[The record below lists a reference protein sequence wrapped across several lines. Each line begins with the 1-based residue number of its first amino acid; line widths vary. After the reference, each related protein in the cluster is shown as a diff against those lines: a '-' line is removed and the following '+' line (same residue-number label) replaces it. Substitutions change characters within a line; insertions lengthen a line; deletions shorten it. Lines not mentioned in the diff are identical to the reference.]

1 MSGAGPPRL
10 AEWLLRRALPRG
22 VRGDAIRGDLLE
34 EWRER
39 GATRAATRSYWRH
52 ALSLTIRYAWRRER
66 HIEPAAAGDR
76 STRMFLDNL
85 RQDVRYAFRSYAR
98 APSFTLVILTT
109 LALGIGASTAIFS
122 MVNAIILRP
131 LPFPEPDRL
140 IFANELN
147 PNGTGMSVS
156 WPNFLDWRSRARSFD
171 GLASSRNEQL
181 MLTGVDQAQRL
192 EARRVT
198 GNFLDVLGV
207 KPALGRGF
215 SDADDRPG
223 LDPVVVVSDGF
234 WRSQLGASAGALGTR
249 LILDGTPHVVVGV
262 LPPGFR
268 YVRPYALFVSMGPQ
282 ADRIY
287 ARNRGDHAGHYVV
300 GRLKSGV
307 TIEAA
312 ALDLQR
318 IASELEREH
327 PDTNSHV
334 AASVEP
340 LAGRIVS
347 DVRSTL
353 LVLLGAVG
361 FLLLIACVNVA
372 NLLIARGA
380 ARQHELAVRAAL
392 GGGRV
397 RLATQLLTESALVS
411 SAGGVLGVLL
421 ASWLL
426 QLLVA
431 VAPEGTPRLDEVRLD
446 QAAVLF
452 ALAATTVCGI
462 VFGAFPAFQASSASG
477 QQVVVR
483 GRAAGATAGPHRL
496 RRGLMVVEVAVAL
509 VLLTGAGLM
518 VQTLR
523 HLTLVDTGFRP
534 DHLLTLRTSLRGD
547 RWNEERR
554 IAFFDD
560 LRSRIKAVP
569 GVHDAAL
576 VSALPVDGSDWNSV
590 FIAAGK
596 PVPSRPELPWAAMTM
611 VSVGY
616 FETMGTRLIRGRLFT
631 SADGRRAT
639 PAIVVN
645 ESLARR
651 IFPSEDAIGQRL
663 KQGWPESSGTWREI
677 VGVVAD
683 VKFEGVS
690 ELTPIQVYMPIAQE
704 TPRNVAIVV
713 RASVPPASLQAPV
726 EAVVHSMDRDLP
738 IYAVRTMDHLL
749 ETSMARE
756 RMGVLVLT
764 VFAVLA
770 LTLASVGLYGVVA
783 HGVTERTHEIG
794 VRMALGAET
803 RHVLGLVV
811 GQGLATVLAGLAIGV
826 GAALALSRTMQGLL
840 FGVTSND
847 PATFAAVV
855 AMLFSVGMVACYVP
869 AWRATRVDPTTA
881 LRAE

>member
-1 MSGAGPPRL
+1 MNPPRW
-10 AEWLLRRALPRG
+10 AAWLLRRALPRG
-22 VRGDAIRGDLLE
+22 VRGATMFGDLIE
-34 EWRER
+34 EWRAR
-39 GATRAATRSYWRH
+39 GGTRAATIRFWRD
-52 ALSLTIRYAWRRER
+52 ALSLALRYGWRRER
-66 HIEPAAAGDR
+66 PIEPASGGNG
-76 STRMFLDNL
+76 STRMSIDNL
-85 RQDVRYAFRSYAR
+85 LQDVRYAVRSYAK
-98 APSFTLVILTT
+98 APSFAIAILAT

-122 MVNAIILRP
+122 MVNGIILRP

-147 PNGTGMSVS
+147 PNGIGMSVS
-156 WPNFLDWRSRARSFD
+156 WPNFLDWRVRTRAFD
-171 GLASSRNEQL
+171 GLASSRSELL
-181 MLTGVDQAQRL
+181 MLTGVDTARRL
-192 EARRVT
+192 DARRVT
-198 GNFLDVLGV
+198 GNLLDVLGIR
-207 KPALGRGF
+207 PALGRGF
-215 SDADDRPG
+215 TAADDQPG
-223 LDPVVVVSDGF
+223 AEPVAVVSDEF
-234 WRSQLGASAGALGTR
+234 WRTQLGAGPGAIGSR
-249 LILDGTPHVVVGV
+249 LILDGVPHTVVGV

-282 ADRIY
+282 ANMIY

-300 GRLKSGV
+300 GRLKPGV
-307 TIEAA
+307 TVQTA

-318 IASELEREH
+318 IATELEREH
-327 PDTNSHV
+327 PDTNSRV
-334 AASVEP
+334 AVNVEP
-340 LAGRIVS
+340 LASRIVS

-392 GGGRV
+392 GGGRL
-397 RLATQLLTESALVS
+397 RLATQLLAESALVS
-411 SAGGVLGVLL
+411 GAGGVLGVLL
-421 ASWLL
+421 AWWLL
-426 QLLVA
+426 RLLVA

-452 ALAATTVCGI
+452 AVAATAVCGI

-483 GRAAGATAGPHRL
+483 GRAAGAAAGSHRL

-523 HLTLVDTGFRP
+523 HLTLVDTGFRS
-534 DHLLTLRTSLRGD
+534 DHLLTLRTSLRGE
-547 RWNEERR
+547 RWTAERR
-554 IAFFDD
+554 LVFLND
-560 LRSRIKAVP
+560 LRTRIRSVP
-569 GVHDAAL
+569 AVHDAAF

-596 PVPSRPELPWAAMTM
+596 PVPSRPELPSAAMTM

-616 FETMGTRLIRGRLFT
+616 FETMGTRLIRGRSFT
-631 SADGRRAT
+631 GEDSPRTA

-651 IFPSEDAIGQRL
+651 IFPNEDALGQRL
-663 KQGWPESSGTWREI
+663 KQGWPESPGTWREI

-690 ELTPIQVYMPIAQE
+690 EVTPMQVYMPIAQE
-704 TPRNVAIVV
+704 TPRDVAIVV
-713 RASVPPASLQAPV
+713 RAGGLPESLQAPI
-726 EAVVHSMDRDLP
+726 EAIVHTMDRDLP
-738 IYAVRTMDHLL
+738 VYAVRTMDRLL

-764 VFAVLA
+764 VFAVVA

-794 VRMALGAET
+794 VRMALGADT

-811 GQGLATVLAGLAIGV
+811 GQGLVTVAAGLAIGV
-826 GAALALSRTMQGLL
+826 AAALALARAMQGLL
-840 FGVTSND
+840 FGVTATD

-855 AMLFSVGMVACYVP
+855 ATLLAVALVACYVP
-869 AWRATRVDPTTA
+869 ARRAMRVDPTTA

>member
-1 MSGAGPPRL
+1 MFR
-10 AEWLLRRALPRG
+10 
-22 VRGDAIRGDLLE
+22 DA
-34 EWRER
+34 
-39 GATRAATRSYWRH
+39 
-52 ALSLTIRYAWRRER
+52 
-66 HIEPAAAGDR
+66 
-76 STRMFLDNL
+76 L
-85 RQDVRYAFRSYAR
+85 RQDLRYALRSYAKT
-98 APSFTLVILTT
+98 PSFTLAILAT

-147 PNGTGMSVS
+147 PSGIGMSVS
-156 WPNFLDWRSRARSFD
+156 WPNFLDWRARARSFD
-171 GLASSRNEQL
+171 ALASSRNEQL

-215 SDADDRPG
+215 VEADDRPG
-223 LDPVVVVSDGF
+223 SEPVVVVSDGF
-234 WRSQLGASAGALGTR
+234 WRSQLGTSAGVLGTR

-268 YVRPYALFVSMGPQ
+268 YMRPYALFVSMGPHTGM
-282 ADRIY
+282 IY
-287 ARNRGDHAGHYVV
+287 ARNRGDHAGHFVV
-300 GRLKSGV
+300 ARLKSGV
-307 TIEAA
+307 TLQSA

-318 IASELEREH
+318 IESDLEREH
-327 PDTNSHV
+327 PDTNSQV
-334 AASVEP
+334 GVSVEP
-340 LAGRIVS
+340 LAGRIVA

-380 ARQHELAVRAAL
+380 ARRHELAVRAAL
-392 GGGRV
+392 GGGRL
-397 RLATQLLTESALVS
+397 RLAMQLLTESALVS

-431 VAPEGTPRLDEVRLD
+431 VAPEGTPRLDEVHLD
-446 QAAVLF
+446 RAAVLF

-483 GRAAGATAGPHRL
+483 GRSPGATAGSHRL
-496 RRGLMVVEVAVAL
+496 RRGLMVIEVAVAL

-523 HLTLVDTGFRP
+523 HLTLVDTGFQS

-547 RWNEERR
+547 RWNEQRR
-554 IAFFDD
+554 IVFFNE

-590 FIAAGK
+590 FVAAGK
-596 PVPSRPELPWAAMTM
+596 TVPSRPELPSAAMTM

-616 FETMGTRLIRGRLFT
+616 FETMATRLIRGRLFT
-631 SADGRRAT
+631 STDGPSAT
-639 PAIVVN
+639 PVIVVN

-651 IFPSEDAIGQRL
+651 IFRNEDAVGQRL
-663 KQGWPESSGTWREI
+663 KQGWPESPGTWREI

-690 ELTPIQVYMPIAQE
+690 ELTPMQVYMPMTQE

-713 RASVPPASLQAPV
+713 RASGQPAALQAPI
-726 EAVVHSMDRDLP
+726 EAVVHGMDRDLP
-738 IYAVRTMDHLL
+738 IYAVRTMDRLIESSL
-749 ETSMARE
+749 ARE

-770 LTLASVGLYGVVA
+770 LTLASIGLYGVVS

-811 GQGLATVLAGLAIGV
+811 GQGLTTIAAGLAVGV
-826 GAALALSRTMQGLL
+826 VAAFALSRTMQGLL
-840 FGVTSND
+840 FGVTATD
-847 PATFAAVV
+847 PATFTTVV
-855 AMLFSVGMVACYVP
+855 AMLFTVGLVACYIP
-869 AWRATRVDPTTA
+869 AWRATRVDPTMA
-881 LRAE
+881 LRSE

>member
-1 MSGAGPPRL
+1 M
-10 AEWLLRRALPRG
+10 LL
-22 VRGDAIRGDLLE
+22 DA
-34 EWRER
+34 
-39 GATRAATRSYWRH
+39 
-52 ALSLTIRYAWRRER
+52 
-66 HIEPAAAGDR
+66 
-76 STRMFLDNL
+76 L
-85 RQDVRYAFRSYAR
+85 RQDLRYALRSYAKT
-98 APSFTLVILTT
+98 PSFTLVILTT

-131 LPFPEPDRL
+131 LPFPDPDRL

-156 WPNFLDWRSRARSFD
+156 WPNFLDWRARARSFD
-171 GLASSRNEQL
+171 GLASSRNELL

-207 KPALGRGF
+207 RPVLGRGF
-215 SDADDRPG
+215 TAEDDQPG
-223 LDPVVVVSDGF
+223 SDPVVVVSDGF
-234 WRSQLGASAGALGTR
+234 WRSQLGASAGAIGTH
-249 LILDGTPHVVVGV
+249 LTLDGTLHTVVGV
-262 LPPGFR
+262 LPAGFR
-268 YVRPYALFVSMGPQ
+268 YIRPYALLVSMGPH
-282 ADRIY
+282 ADMIY

-300 GRLKSGV
+300 GRLKPGV
-307 TIEAA
+307 TIQTA

-318 IASELEREH
+318 IESELEREH
-327 PDTNSHV
+327 PDTNSRV
-334 AASVEP
+334 AAGVEP
-340 LAGRIVS
+340 LASRIVT

-361 FLLLIACVNVA
+361 FLLLIACVNVT

-392 GGGRV
+392 GGSRL
-397 RLATQLLTESALVS
+397 RLASQLLTESALLS
-411 SAGGVLGVLL
+411 SAGGLLGVLL
-421 ASWLL
+421 AAWLL
-426 QLLVA
+426 RLLVA
-431 VAPEGTPRLDEVRLD
+431 VAPEGTPRLDQVQLD
-446 QAAVLF
+446 RAAALF
-452 ALAATTVCGI
+452 ALAATTVCGM
-462 VFGAFPAFQASSASG
+462 VFGAFPAFQASSAGG

-483 GRAAGATAGPHRL
+483 GRSTGANAGSHRL

-523 HLTLVDTGFRP
+523 HLTLVDTGFRS

-596 PVPSRPELPWAAMTM
+596 PVPSRPELPSAAMTM

-639 PAIVVN
+639 PTIVVN

-651 IFPSEDAIGQRL
+651 VFPHEDAIGQRL
-663 KQGWPESSGTWREI
+663 KQGWPESPGTWREV

-690 ELTPIQVYMPIAQE
+690 DLTPMQVYMPIAQE

-713 RASVPPASLQAPV
+713 RASGQPASLQAPV
-726 EAVVHSMDRDLP
+726 ETLVHSMDRDLP
-738 IYAVRTMDHLL
+738 IYSVRTMDHLL

-840 FGVTSND
+840 FGVTATD